1 MVLRSASEVCE
12 SIQHFETEP
21 SEAEG
26 LPLRSLAGARRAT
39 SMATSLLNG
48 ISRPSTHV
56 GPPTRAREAVE
67 AIPRFCLAELAGRL
81 VELSGDGASAVLTAA
96 TKLMA
101 DAQATGEPVAWV
113 GIDESSFYPPDV
125 AESGVSLATL
135 VVVRIPLSSP
145 THPSKRSRSTLLAV
159 AAERL
164 LRSGAFGLVLL
175 DLGQAPELSQPLQSR
190 LLGLAQHHQA
200 AVLCLTEKS
209 ETAASLG
216 SLVSLRAHV
225 GRTWLG
231 GERFECEL
239 RVSKDKRHGPVW
251 SEREV
256 CRGPMGLR

>member
-1 MVLRSASEVCE
+1 MLRSASEVRE
-12 SIQHFETEP
+12 SIQHL
-21 SEAEG
+21 EAEASESQS
-26 LPLRSLAGARRAT
+26 LPLQGLASASDRRAT
-39 SMATSLLNG
+39 SRAVTATSLLNG
-48 ISRPSTHV
+48 ARPSSQA
-56 GPPTRAREAVE
+56 GPSARGREAE
-67 AIPRFCLAELAGRL
+67 QAAPRFCLVELAGRL

-96 TKLMA
+96 TGLMA

-113 GIDESSFYPPDV
+113 GGDESSFYPPDV

-135 VVVRIPLSSP
+135 VVVRIPLGSATRP
-145 THPSKRSRSTLLAV
+145 RSTLLAV

-175 DLGQAPELSQPLQSR
+175 DLGKACELSQSLQSR

-209 ETAASLG
+209 ETTASLG

-231 GERFECEL
+231 GDRFECEL
-239 RVSKDKRHGPVW
+239 RVSKDKRRGPVW